1 MIEILC
7 WAPTRQAFVAG
18 MTTTKIPLP
27 GVPIGQQP
35 SLATVDNGVL
45 TPEPGLHIDEIGP
58 ITKVPPGLDGNGN
71 VTTPPVVVGGFH
83 ANLLVS
89 EPLLSF
95 ITADLPQTD
104 AEGNRL
110 GLFERTHIL
119 TMIPGLQ
126 QTAKD
131 DKPAG
136 YTGRSGVRMFDPA
149 AVTQRH
155 RVWFGAGG

>member
-18 MTTTKIPLP
+18 MTTTKLP
-27 GVPIGQQP
+27 VEDVPPGQWP
-35 SLATVDNGVL
+35 ALATVKDGVL
-45 TPEPGLHIDEIGP
+45 TPIAGLHIDEIGP

-71 VTTPPVVVGGFH
+71 VVTPPVIVGGFH
-83 ANLLVS
+83 ANLLVN
-89 EPLLSF
+89 EPLLSV

-104 AEGNRL
+104 DEGNVL
-110 GLFERTHIL
+110 PLFERTRIL
-119 TMIPGLQ
+119 DMIPGLA

-136 YTGRSGVRMFDPA
+136 YTGRNGVRMFDSA
-149 AVTQRH
+149 AVTQRR
-155 RVWFGAGG
+155 RVWFGV